1 MPRAIVRVER
11 QTVRM
16 TAPTTDK
23 AQVEI
28 AAAPEAVYALI
39 ADVTRMGEWSP
50 ECHTCVWKD
59 GTPGAVGSTFK
70 GSNKNGLLRWSTIAK
85 VIAADPGREFAF
97 ATQAGDRDSTVW
109 RYRLE
114 AAPGGTTLTES
125 YEAIYVPKYI
135 EIAERFILRG
145 RTEQLQKGMQATL
158 ERIKTVAE
166 SA

>member
-1 MPRAIVRVER
+1 LAKIIASKE
-11 QTVRM
+11 TVRM

-28 AAAPEAVYALI
+28 AASPEAVYALI

-59 GTPGAVGSTFK
+59 GTPGTVGSTFK

-85 VIAADPGREFAF
+85 VIAADPGKEFAF
-97 ATQAGDRDSTVW
+97 ATQAGDRESTVW

-114 AAPGGTTLTES
+114 PTATGTMLTES
-125 YEAIYVPKYI
+125 YEAVYVPKYI

-145 RTEQLQKGMQATL
+145 RPEQLKKGMQATI
-158 ERIKTVAE
+158 ERIKAVAE